1 MAPEPA
7 IRLWHPDQR
16 IRAKYCQTLGNKP
29 NSSIR
34 IIFDRLTFKI
44 SDKIARLLGKI
55 INTVS
60 LRFISLS
67 FPKKIV
73 LWEDMSFL
81 VMDSLYNENGKWQVP
96 INVWSGGKTFTPCAA
111 RKIIFQK
118 ENLNMIISSNAYGLF
133 YSVYLVFSFLFFS
146 FFSNFVSYCQFVCRA
161 LSVAYVTRINAGS
174 WHIARQTIL
183 LALFTFAR
191 IACLLKLWIKTSEL
205 VSSSL
210 TFVC

>member
-1 MAPEPA
+1 
-7 IRLWHPDQR
+7 
-16 IRAKYCQTLGNKP
+16 
-29 NSSIR
+29 
-34 IIFDRLTFKI
+34 
-44 SDKIARLLGKI
+44 
-55 INTVS
+55 
-60 LRFISLS
+60 
-67 FPKKIV
+67 
-73 LWEDMSFL
+73 MSFL

-174 WHIARQTIL
+174 
-183 LALFTFAR
+183 
-191 IACLLKLWIKTSEL
+191 
-205 VSSSL
+205 
-210 TFVC
+210 